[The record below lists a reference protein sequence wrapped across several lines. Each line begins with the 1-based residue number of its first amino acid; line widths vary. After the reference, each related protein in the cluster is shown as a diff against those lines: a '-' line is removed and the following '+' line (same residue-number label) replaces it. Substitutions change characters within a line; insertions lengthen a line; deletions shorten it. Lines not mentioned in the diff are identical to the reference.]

1 MTRELSGKRLELL
14 KDAVPGLSRVAA
26 LMDAGNPNRQAH
38 LHTHEA
44 AARVLGIQLLPLEV
58 RDPDEFVGA
67 FQATT

>member
-14 KDAVPGLSRVAA
+14 KDAVPAA